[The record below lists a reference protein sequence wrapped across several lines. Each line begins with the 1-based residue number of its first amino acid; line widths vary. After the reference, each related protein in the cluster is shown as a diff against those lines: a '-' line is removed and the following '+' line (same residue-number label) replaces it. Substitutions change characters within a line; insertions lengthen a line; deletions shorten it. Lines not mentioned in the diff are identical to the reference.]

1 MAGLRYDEIEAG
13 QRFTSA
19 GRTPTETDHALFMM
33 LVGDWHAIHA
43 DEEYARRTAAGR
55 RLMHASLGLSLAM
68 GLQAQAMA
76 FADPMIGAIGL
87 TDWRFRTPMF
97 IGDTVHVEIEIL
109 RKRITSDR
117 ARYIVERT
125 LRLAR
130 HDGVVLQDGTAA
142 VMLRLPPGAGTA
154 SLPSDHAPPPGAQR

>member
-19 GRTPTETDHALFMM
+19 GRTLTETDHALFMM

-87 TDWRFRTPMF
+87 RT
-97 IGDTVHVEIEIL
+97 GA
-109 RKRITSDR
+109 S
-117 ARYIVERT
+117 ARRCSSATPSISRS
-125 LRLAR
+125 RSC
-130 HDGVVLQDGTAA
+130 
-142 VMLRLPPGAGTA
+142 A
-154 SLPSDHAPPPGAQR
+154 SG